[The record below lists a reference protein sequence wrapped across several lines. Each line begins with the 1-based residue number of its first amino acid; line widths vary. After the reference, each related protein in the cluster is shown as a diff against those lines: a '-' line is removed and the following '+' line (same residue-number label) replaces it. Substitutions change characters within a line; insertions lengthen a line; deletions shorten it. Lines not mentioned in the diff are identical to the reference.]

1 MSRTHI
7 INSIVKHV
15 KATKYLEIGI
25 SDGNNFSNIDCEC
38 KVGVDPELLTSATYH
53 LTSDDFFKENK
64 ETFDVIFLDGLH
76 HSDQLERDIN
86 NSLEILNENG
96 IILCHD
102 MIPISYE
109 QQKIPYTTGK
119 WTGDVWKT
127 FVKFRQTRE
136 DLEMFTLDIDM
147 GIGIIMKGKQKLLK
161 LTEELTYENF
171 EKRKFEWLN
180 IMFLSDFY
188 SNFLKQHPYSHI
200 LGQFI
205 YNPEDDLI
213 NFYLGLEYHND
224 GQTAAAISFYL
235 RSAERTEDILLKYEC
250 LLRGSM
256 CFDTQGSRGNSVIGL
271 LQHAVALLPN
281 RPEAYYFLS
290 RYYERTGK
298 WFEGYMLASI
308 GVKNI
313 VTDLPKL
320 RTDINY
326 PGHYGLLF
334 EKAVNG
340 WWCGLCSE
348 SLDLLKNIA
357 YNYILDEPHKKA
369 VIKNLQNLGGWKT
382 SNEFQSYLK
391 TKSQEE
397 IESQKTHTLY
407 IKEVYSDV
415 KTQFKG
421 LEKISK
427 NYSEAFQDMLVLTL
441 LNGKRK
447 GYYLEIGA
455 GFPVYGNNTYLLETE
470 FNWKGV
476 SIDIELESIERYLHD
491 RQNQAL
497 LRDATTADY
506 KELLLQAK
514 APNTIDYLQLDC
526 DPPENTYTALTK
538 IPFDEYLFN
547 VITYEHDHYKDSTGN
562 YREKSRTYLKDKG
575 YVLLISDIST
585 NGKDTFEDW
594 WIHPSLISPI
604 STKLTDT
611 SPLVKKAKNLFIL
624 S

>member
-7 INSIVKHV
+7 INSMIKHV

-25 SDGNNFSNIDCEC
+25 SDGNNFANINC
-38 KVGVDPELLTSATYH
+38 KHKIGVDPELTSPATYH
-53 LTSDDFFKENK
+53 FTSDDFFEKNK

-86 NSLEILNENG
+86 NSLKILNENG

-109 QQKIPYTTGK
+109 QQKIPYTGGS

-127 FVKFRQTRE
+127 FVKFRQTCA
-136 DLEMFTLDIDM
+136 DLVMFTLDIDM
-147 GIGIIMKGKQKLLK
+147 GIGVIMKGSQKILK
-161 LTEELTYENF
+161 VAEELTYENF

-180 IMFLSDFY
+180 IMLLSDFY
-188 SNFLKQHPYSHI
+188 NNFLKIHPYSQM
-200 LGQFI
+200 LGQFVDS
-205 YNPEDDLI
+205 PEDDLV

-250 LLRGSM
+250 LLRASM

-290 RYYERTGK
+290 RYYERTEK

-326 PGHYGLLF
+326 PGYYGLLF

-382 SNEFQSYLK
+382 PNQFESYLK
-391 TKSQEE
+391 NTSQEE
-397 IESQKTHTLY
+397 IESQKTLNLY
-407 IKEVYSDV
+407 TKKDYSNV
-415 KTQFKG
+415 KNIFKD
-421 LEKISK
+421 LEKIPR
-427 NYSEAFQDMLVLTL
+427 NYSKAFQDMLVLTL
-441 LNGKRK
+441 LNGKRE

-506 KELLLQAK
+506 RELLLQAK
-514 APNTIDYLQLDC
+514 APTIIDYLQLDC
-526 DPPENTYTALTK
+526 DLPESTYTALTK
-538 IPFDEYLFN
+538 IPFDEYSFN
-547 VITYEHDHYKDSTGN
+547 VITYEHDHYNDSTGI
-562 YREKSRTYLKDKG
+562 YREKSRSFLKNKG
-575 YVLLISDIST
+575 YILLISDVST
-585 NGKDTFEDW
+585 NRKDTFEDW
-594 WIHPSLISPI
+594 WIHPSMISPI
-604 STKLTDT
+604 STKLVNT
-611 SPLVKKAKNLFIL
+611 SPIIKKAKNLFIL